1 MTKER
6 DDKAWNGFVT
16 WCRARGLSALPANPW
31 TLAAYARWCE
41 RRHRYPT
48 IARNLKAIARIHDS
62 KTRKRPF
69 RHPTVTRTLGL
80 IETRARDRAKAK
92 SKGAELFPEDDMLG
106 NAGRAPP
113 KRTPPGK
120 KPRRGGLSVRPKLVS
135 RRRLKK

>member
-6 DDKAWNGFVT
+6 DDKAWDGFVS
-16 WCRARGLSALPANPW
+16 WCRSRGLSALPANPW

-41 RRHRYPT
+41 RRQRYPA

-69 RHPTVTRTLGL
+69 RHPTVTRTLSL
-80 IETRARDRAKAK
+80 IQARARERAKAK
-92 SKGAELFPEDDMLG
+92 PKSAELFPEDDMLG
-106 NAGRAPP
+106 AGGRAAP
-113 KRTPPGK
+113 KRGAPK
-120 KPRRGGLSVRPKLVS
+120 KKTPRRGLSTRPKLVS